1 MLYNAYEWKVG
12 SIEWIR
18 YIKLITFCDKG
29 LEKRLKNEG
38 CDDCK
43 CPTSSNES
51 CKCSCKKNLNCEK
64 CLEAF
69 FYGDEVQKNKRYECI
84 PITYTYVL
92 KYFNRY
98 SSEIYRIF
106 LQKKDMIEKLN
117 NSLIFSL
124 GCGPATELVSIDE
137 LIKVNHLQNV
147 TYYGYEPNKFWDK
160 THSIASY
167 NHDNKELNFE
177 FKNELIKAETA
188 GIDRID
194 FLFLN
199 YVCSD
204 VYVHENSNKETLM
217 EWLENK
223 VSPLI
228 YKMKQGAY
236 VIINDVNSPNMG
248 RKEIQ
253 EWSWNLKQNEIV
265 NAEYFTFEKL
275 MPSKIYMGQPYE
287 LKFDLKVKSNTIRD
301 KELVFQDSY
310 SITGSKYC
318 RFDTL
323 PTECGSCFIILQVM

>member
-1 MLYNAYEWKVG
+1 
-12 SIEWIR
+12 
-18 YIKLITFCDKG
+18 
-29 LEKRLKNEG
+29 
-38 CDDCK
+38 
-43 CPTSSNES
+43 
-51 CKCSCKKNLNCEK
+51 
-64 CLEAF
+64 
-69 FYGDEVQKNKRYECI
+69 
-84 PITYTYVL
+84 
-92 KYFNRY
+92 
-98 SSEIYRIF
+98 
-106 LQKKDMIEKLN
+106 MIEKLN

-248 RKEIQ
+248 RNEIQ

-301 KELVFQDSY
+301 KGLVFQDSY